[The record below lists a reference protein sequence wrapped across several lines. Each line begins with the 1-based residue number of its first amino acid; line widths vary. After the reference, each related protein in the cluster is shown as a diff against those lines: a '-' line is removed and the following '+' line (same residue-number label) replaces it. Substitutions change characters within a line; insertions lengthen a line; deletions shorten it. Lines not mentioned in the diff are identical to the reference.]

1 MRSICTV
8 YSVHWLNGQTVNNS
22 ICKSH
27 FQANEIRSKLRA
39 KEYSKWI
46 ERFFVLFICKHR
58 KKFGLRFHKKSKLE
72 KKVIYF
78 IRFFFICS
86 FVLWW
91 ILIVHTMLNNS
102 RKWNSHS
109 CEKAFDSFFF
119 HFQLE
124 IHETKGK
131 KTRFSPNILP
141 CPLVLFFPVS
151 VFQAQFVSFFF
162 PLNRT
167 LFCRLY
173 SE

>member
-39 KEYSKWI
+39 KEYLKWI

-58 KKFGLRFHKKSKLE
+58 KNFGLRFHKKSELKE
-72 KKVIYF
+72 KGNLFHSI
-78 IRFFFICS
+78 FFICF

-91 ILIVHTMLNNS
+91 ILIVHTILNNS

-119 HFQLE
+119 TFNWKYMKQRERKRGFHQISYHVRWF
-124 IHETKGK
+124 
-131 KTRFSPNILP
+131 
-141 CPLVLFFPVS
+141 FFPVS

-162 PLNRT
+162 TEPHT
-167 LFCRLY
+167 F
-173 SE
+173 SSTT